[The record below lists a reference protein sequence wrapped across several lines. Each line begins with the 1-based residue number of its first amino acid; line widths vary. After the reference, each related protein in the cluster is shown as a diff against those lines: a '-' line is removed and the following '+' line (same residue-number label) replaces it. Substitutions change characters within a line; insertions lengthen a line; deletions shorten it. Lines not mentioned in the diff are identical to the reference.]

1 MLADAILLS
10 FAMLRVGGA
19 EVPLYDFECRKCHHQ
34 FEDLVSSASDARCPK
49 CETADVEQLL
59 SAFAVGGSS
68 ANKDAI
74 PAGCGS
80 CGDPRGPGACRWG
93 AN

>member
-1 MLADAILLS
+1 M
-10 FAMLRVGGA
+10 
-19 EVPLYDFECRKCHHQ
+19 PLYDFECRKCHHR
-34 FEDLVSSASDARCPK
+34 FEDLVSSAAAARCPK

-68 ANKDAI
+68 SNKEAVQG
-74 PAGCGS
+74 GCGS

-93 AN
+93 GN